1 MVKIADPADPQGDG
15 SYWVSTTTMANWIA
29 TRGYSA

>member
-1 MVKIADPADPQGDG
+1 MKIADPADPQGDG
-15 SYWVSTTTMANWIA
+15 TYWVTTANLADWMA